1 MPKNTYSLR
10 PPTKAEEK
18 QLAKQGP
25 QAGRRVSFPNLKPSR
40 EQIALRIPTPILEK
54 VRRIANRRGMPY
66 QSLVNG
72 WIAERADAETSKL

>member
-10 PPTKAEEK
+10 PPSAAEEK
-18 QLAKQGP
+18 QLAKQSP
-25 QAGRRVSFPNLKPSR
+25 KAGTRASFPNLKPSR
-40 EQIALRIPTPILEK
+40 EQIALRIPTPVLDK

-72 WIAERADAETSKL
+72 WIAERAEAEAAPR